1 MNILHS
7 IILGVVEGLTEF
19 LPVSSTA
26 HLIIVSKVLG
36 LRQTEFVKLFE
47 IFIQSGAMLAVV
59 LIYFKEIIKNKD
71 LMKKIIISFLP
82 TAVIGF
88 LLYKVIK
95 NIFFETSSLIIG
107 AMFVVGVIFI
117 IIEYLVKTK
126 KLKLFKTINNQQ
138 PASPAGGLTI
148 NNSLLI
154 GLGQSLAVLP
164 GVSRAGSVMV
174 TMMLMG
180 YKREDSAKYSFL
192 LAVPT
197 ILSAGLYDLYKSR
210 EVLDQSVN
218 YLPQLAIGFIVSFLT
233 AYFVIKWFIGFLQK
247 NSLVIFGIYRIIL
260 SLLLIQ
266 LFEK

>member
-7 IILGVVEGLTEF
+7 IILGVIEGLTEF

-26 HLIIVSKVLG
+26 HLIIVSKILG
-36 LRQTEFVKLFE
+36 LRQTEFIKLFE
-47 IFIQSGAMLAVV
+47 IFIQSGAILAVV

-71 LMKKIIISFLP
+71 WMKKIIVSFLP
-82 TAVIGF
+82 TAIIGF

-95 NIFFETSSLIIG
+95 NIFFETNSLIIG
-107 AMFVVGVIFI
+107 AMFIVGVIFLL
-117 IIEYLVKTK
+117 IEYLIK
-126 KLKLFKTINNQQ
+126 KENLKLNKTINH
-138 PASPAGGLTI
+138 LTI
-148 NNSLLI
+148 SHSLII

-164 GVSRAGSVMV
+164 GVSRAGSVMI

-210 EVLDQSVN
+210 EILDQSIN
-218 YLPQLAIGFIVSFLT
+218 YLPQLAIGFLVSFVT
-233 AYFVIKWFIGFLQK
+233 AYIVIKWFIGFLQK

-260 SLLLIQ
+260 SLILLTQ
-266 LFEK
+266 LFK